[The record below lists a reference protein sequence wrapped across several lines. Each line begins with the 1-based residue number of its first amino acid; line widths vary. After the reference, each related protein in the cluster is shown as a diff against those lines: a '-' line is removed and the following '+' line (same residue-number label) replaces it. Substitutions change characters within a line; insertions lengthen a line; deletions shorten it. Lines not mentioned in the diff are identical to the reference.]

1 MILTTTST
9 LQGKE
14 IIEYY
19 GVVSGEAILG
29 ANIIRDFFAG
39 IRDIVGGRAS
49 AYEQSL
55 REAKDLAMLEMI
67 EEAKALGAN
76 AIIGIDLDY
85 ETVSDGMLMVAASGT
100 AIKWIEQKISV

>member
-9 LQGKE
+9 LQDKQ

-29 ANIIRDFFAG
+29 ANIFRDFMAG
-39 IRDIVGGRAS
+39 IRDVVGGRSA
-49 AYEQSL
+49 AYEKSL
-55 REAKDLAMLEMI
+55 REAKDTAFKEM
-67 EEAKALGAN
+67 EVEAAALGAN

-85 ETVSDGMLMVAASGT
+85 ETISLGGGGGMLMVAASGT
-100 AIKWIEQKISV
+100 AVRVSE

>member
-39 IRDIVGGRAS
+39 VRDIVGGRAG
-49 AYEQSL
+49 AYEKSL
-55 REAKDLAMLEMI
+55 REAKEIAMLEMI
-67 EEAKALGAN
+67 EEAKSLGAN

-85 ETVSDGMLMVAASGT
+85 ETVCEGMLMVAASGT
-100 AIKWIEQKISV
+100 AVKYR

>member
-29 ANIIRDFFAG
+29 ANIIRDFFGG
-39 IRDIVGGRAS
+39 IRDIVGGRAA

-100 AIKWIEQKISV
+100 AIKWV